1 MHPIIDQMKS
11 ATVHR
16 PSRSAAPCAVLLLF
30 ALAAWAGKNFVMPA
44 AQPAKNYPAHDSHT
58 DESVTVGLD
67 PYDKPGKGDIFSV
80 KYAEVGYLPIFM
92 VITNDGDETI
102 SLAGMKAQ
110 LVASDRTKLSPA
122 DEDDLYR
129 RLSHPSQG
137 SRAPLPLPL
146 PPKMKGSVGQR
157 ALDEIQNAHFAAR
170 AVEPHSTQAGFLF
183 FEVSGI
189 SHPLDGA
196 QFYLTG
202 VRDGKGRDLMYFEV
216 PLGKYTNPS
225 AQP

>member
-1 MHPIIDQMKS
+1 MKPVVRLRLLRKS
-11 ATVHR
+11 
-16 PSRSAAPCAVLLLF
+16 SPCALLLLL
-30 ALAAWAGKNFVMPA
+30 AIAAWAGKNFVMPTA
-44 AQPAKNYPAHDSHT
+44 LPAKNYPAHDAHT

-80 KYAEVGYLPIFM
+80 KYTEVGYLPVFM

-110 LVASDRTKLSPA
+110 LVTADRTKLSPA

-129 RLSHPSQG
+129 RLSRPSQG
-137 SRAPLPLPL
+137 NRAPLPIPL
-146 PPKMKGSVGQR
+146 PPKIKGSVGQR

-183 FEVSGI
+183 FEVSDI
-189 SHPLDGA
+189 AHPLDGA

-202 VRDGKGRDLMYFEV
+202 VRDAKGHDLMYFEV
-216 PLGKYTNPS
+216 ALDKPLCRKTRRI
-225 AQP
+225 

>member
-1 MHPIIDQMKS
+1 MSLSTIQIRMRQ
-11 ATVHR
+11 AV
-16 PSRSAAPCAVLLLF
+16 PCALLVL
-30 ALAAWAGKNFVMPA
+30 AIAAWAGKDFVMPV
-44 AQPAKNYPAHDSHT
+44 AQPAKNYPAHDAHI
-58 DESVTVGLD
+58 DELVTVGLD
-67 PYDKPGKGDIFSV
+67 PYDQPGKGDIFSV
-80 KYAEVGYLPIFM
+80 KYTEVGYLPIFV

-110 LVASDRTKLSPA
+110 LVTADRTKLSPA

-146 PPKMKGSVGQR
+146 PPKIKGSVGQR

-170 AVEPHSTQAGFLF
+170 AVEPHSTQSGFLF

-202 VRDGKGRDLMYFEV
+202 LRNAKGSDLMYFEV
-216 PLGKYTNPS
+216 PLDKYVHPS
-225 AQP
+225 ANP

>member
-1 MHPIIDQMKS
+1 MKS
-11 ATVHR
+11 AVVHR
-16 PSRSAAPCAVLLLF
+16 RLGKATACAIFSV
-30 ALAAWAGKNFVMPA
+30 ALAAWAGKNFVMPL
-44 AQPAKNYPAHDSHT
+44 AQPAKNYPAHDAHT
-58 DESVTVGLD
+58 DEAVTVGLD

-80 KYAEVGYLPIFM
+80 KYSEVGYLPIFM

-102 SLAGMKAQ
+102 SLSGMKAQ
-110 LVASDRTKLSPA
+110 LVTADRTKLAPA

-129 RLSHPSQG
+129 RLSRPSHG

-146 PPKMKGSVGQR
+146 PPKVKGSVGQR

-202 VRDGKGRDLMYFEV
+202 IRDAKGNDLMYFEV
-216 PLGKYTNPS
+216 PLDKYTNPS
-225 AQP
+225 ANP

>member
-1 MHPIIDQMKS
+1 MTLKVGQYVSKN
-11 ATVHR
+11 AGL
-16 PSRSAAPCAVLLLF
+16 CALVL
-30 ALAAWAGKNFVMPA
+30 AVAVTAWGAKNFVMPV
-44 AQPAKNYPAHDSHT
+44 AQPAKAYPAHDAHT

-80 KYAEVGYLPIFM
+80 KYNEIGYLPIFM
-92 VITNDGDETI
+92 VISNDGDETI

-110 LVASDRTKLSPA
+110 LVTSDRTKLSPA
-122 DEDDLYR
+122 NEDDLYR
-129 RLSHPSQG
+129 RLSKPKQA
-137 SRAPLPLPL
+137 SRTPLPLPI
-146 PPKMKGSVGQR
+146 PPKMKGSVGER

-183 FEVSGI
+183 FEISGM

-202 VRDGKGRDLMYFEV
+202 VKNAKGDDLMYFEV
-216 PLGKYTNPS
+216 PLDKYVNPGVN
-225 AQP
+225 P